1 VRLRRQCQYAAPEG
15 VTRQQ
20 ANKRR
25 LAEVERMSSCLRDVV
40 DLLRQGTEADAAVAL
55 GRIRQAERIDDAVQ
69 VLAAAQALVAPA
81 YTAGTSTHSST
92 RPNEASGANPNLLS
106 ADERSRSSSCVSSQT
121 LRVISS
127 RNVGPKP
134 PIVCR
139 RGVTHRREINTMS
152 TMQASICLLPTS
164 HSRDGPHLARTTAS

>member
-1 VRLRRQCQYAAPEG
+1 MRLRRQCVYAAPQG

-20 ANKRR
+20 ANKQR

-69 VLAAAQALVAPA
+69 ILAAAHALVAPA
-81 YTAGTSTHSST
+81 YTAGTSTHAST
-92 RPNEASGANPNLLS
+92 RPDEAPGANPNPLS
-106 ADERSRSSSCVSSQT
+106 AAQSSRSSSCVSSQP

-134 PIVCR
+134 PIIRR
-139 RGVTHRREINTMS
+139 RGGTHRREINTVS
-152 TMQASICLLPTS
+152 TMQASNCLLSTS
-164 HSRDGPHLARTTAS
+164 HSRDGPHLARTIAS

>member
-1 VRLRRQCQYAAPEG
+1 MRLRRQCVYAAPEG

-20 ANKRR
+20 ANKQR

-69 VLAAAQALVAPA
+69 ILAAAQALVTPA

-92 RPNEASGANPNLLS
+92 RPDETPGSNPNLLPAAES
-106 ADERSRSSSCVSSQT
+106 SRSSSFVSSQP
-121 LRVISS
+121 LRV
-127 RNVGPKP
+127 
-134 PIVCR
+134 
-139 RGVTHRREINTMS
+139 
-152 TMQASICLLPTS
+152 TS
-164 HSRDGPHLARTTAS
+164 HVT

>member
-1 VRLRRQCQYAAPEG
+1 VRIRRQCVYAAPQG

-20 ANKRR
+20 ANKQR

-40 DLLRQGTEADAAVAL
+40 DLLRQGTEADAAVTL
-55 GRIRQAERIDDAVQ
+55 RRIRQAERIDDAVHI
-69 VLAAAQALVAPA
+69 LAAAQALVVPA
-81 YTAGTSTHSST
+81 YTTGISTHSST
-92 RPNEASGANPNLLS
+92 RPDEAPGANPNLLPAAES
-106 ADERSRSSSCVSSQT
+106 SRSSSCVSSQT

-127 RNVGPKP
+127 RNVGPKSS
-134 PIVCR
+134 IICR

-164 HSRDGPHLARTTAS
+164 HSRDGPHLARTTAL